1 MDYGTMNPT
10 AMLLWGRIGDVWY
23 CIKEYYHSGRDTQ
36 ELKTDAEYYD
46 ELVKLCEDVPTAPG
60 GKITLIIDPSA
71 ASFIAVVQ
79 KGHRFKVRR
88 ADNDV
93 LNGIRNVS
101 TALAQRKILFN
112 ACCVNT
118 IEEFGLYSWDDRPTE
133 DTVIKANDHSMDA
146 IRYFVR
152 TKRII
157 KNRDMVE
164 D

>member
-10 AMLLWGRIGDVWY
+10 AMLLWGRQGDTWY
-23 CIKEYYHSGRDTQ
+23 CIREYYHSGRDTQ
-36 ELKTDAEYYD
+36 ELKTDAEYYT
-46 ELVKLCEDVPTAPG
+46 ELERLCEDVPTAPG

-79 KGHRFKVRR
+79 KQHRLKVRR

-93 LNGIRNVS
+93 LNGIRDVS
-101 TALAQRKILFN
+101 SALTQGKIWFN
-112 ACCVNT
+112 DCCVNT
-118 IEEFGLYSWDDRPTE
+118 IAEFGLYSWDDRATE
-133 DTVIKANDHSMDA
+133 DTVIKAHDHAMDA
-146 IRYFVR
+146 VRYFVR

-157 KNRDMVE
+157 KNRDLE